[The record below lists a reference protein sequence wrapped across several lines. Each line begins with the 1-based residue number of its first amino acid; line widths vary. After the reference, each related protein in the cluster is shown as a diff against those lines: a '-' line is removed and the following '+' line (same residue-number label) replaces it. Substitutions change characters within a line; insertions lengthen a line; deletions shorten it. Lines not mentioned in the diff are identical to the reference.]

1 MFINQMQKIN
11 TLSEIVNFGKTVEP
25 AKEARNGEAVF
36 KDVLQNAVKNVV
48 DTDNEVTKQ
57 QYLLATGQTDDVHN
71 LTIASTKA
79 QLSVDYMVQLR
90 NRAMDSYSEVM
101 RINF

>member
-1 MFINQMQKIN
+1 MFIDQMQKIN
-11 TLSEIVNFGKTVEP
+11 SLSDIGKFGRVIEP
-25 AKEARNGEAVF
+25 EKEYRNGDAVF
-36 KDVLQNAVKNVV
+36 KDIFKEAVNNIKQ
-48 DTDNEVTKQ
+48 TDDEVTKQ

-71 LTIASTKA
+71 LTIAATKA

-90 NRAMDSYSEVM
+90 NRAMESYGEVM

>member
-11 TLSEIVNFGKTVEP
+11 TVSEIGNFGKTVEP
-25 AKEARNGEAVF
+25 VKDTRNGDAVF
-36 KDVLQNAVKNVV
+36 KEVFENAIKNVV
-48 DTDNEVTKQ
+48 ETDNEVTKQ

>member
-11 TLSEIVNFGKTVEP
+11 TLSEIGNFGKVTSPVQ
-25 AKEARNGEAVF
+25 EARNGEAVF
-36 KDVLQNAVKNVV
+36 RDVLENAVKNVV
-48 DTDNEVTKQ
+48 ETDNEVTKQ
-57 QYLLATGQTDDVHN
+57 QYLLASGQTDDVHN
-71 LTIASTKA
+71 LNIAATKA

-90 NRAMDSYSEVM
+90 NRAMESYSELM

>member
-11 TLSEIVNFGKTVEP
+11 TLSEIGNFGKLTSQVQET
-25 AKEARNGEAVF
+25 KNGEAVF
-36 KDVLQNAVKNVV
+36 KDVLENAVKNVV
-48 DTDNEVTKQ
+48 ETDNEVAKQ

-71 LTIASTKA
+71 LTIAATKA

-90 NRAMDSYSEVM
+90 NRAMESYSELM

>member
-1 MFINQMQKIN
+1 MFINQMQRLN
-11 TLSEIVNFGKTVEP
+11 TLSEIENFGKVSSQPSP
-25 AKEARNGEAVF
+25 AQNGEAIF
-36 KDVLQNAVKNVV
+36 RDVLESAVKNIVE
-48 DTDNEVTKQ
+48 TDNEVNKQ

-71 LTIASTKA
+71 LTIAATKA

-90 NRAMDSYSEVM
+90 NRAMESYSEIM

>member
-11 TLSEIVNFGKTVEP
+11 SLSEIEKFGRVIEP
-25 AKEARNGEAVF
+25 ERESGNGGAVF
-36 KDVLQNAVKNVV
+36 KDVFKEAVNNVKQ
-48 DTDNEVTKQ
+48 TDDEVTKQ

-71 LTIASTKA
+71 LTIAATKA

-90 NRAMDSYSEVM
+90 NRAMESYGELM